1 MEIRDLKNIAP
12 DSTAEQEHKEDKN
25 TIVLNTFIIL
35 NK

>member
-1 MEIRDLKNIAP
+1 MKVRALKNIAP
-12 DSTAEQEHKEDKN
+12 DSTAEEEHKEDKN